1 MEQTTLKELSIR
13 KERSIDWKRKYLF
26 ALKFGV
32 PIFILII
39 WEVLS
44 QLGMVKAT
52 ILPAP
57 SRVLDTLWSL
67 LVSGEMFN
75 HIFISLLRILQGF
88 LIGASLGII
97 MGIATGL
104 FKPIDAATTFIIGL
118 LRPIPNLAWIP
129 ILILWFGIGETSKI
143 IVIAIASFWP
153 VLLNVIDAIK
163 RTDIKLL
170 EVANVLEKNQKT
182 LIFQVILPS
191 SLPSIFVGLRSG
203 MDFAW
208 RSVVGAELIAASAGI
223 GYFMSY
229 SREISQTDSMLASVV
244 CIAVIGF
251 TIDFCLKKLQA
262 KIIKW
267 DPYYFK

>member
-1 MEQTTLKELSIR
+1 LEQTTLKEYPIR
-13 KERSIDWKRKYLF
+13 KVNSTDWKKKILF
-26 ALKFGV
+26 GLKLGV
-32 PIFILII
+32 PIVLLLT
-39 WEVLS
+39 WEILS
-44 QLGMVKAT
+44 QSGMIRST

-57 SRVLDTLWSL
+57 SRVLETLWSL
-67 LVSGEMFN
+67 LISGEMFK
-75 HIFISLLRILQGF
+75 HIITSLLRILQGF
-88 LIGASLGII
+88 LIGASVGIILGIAI
-97 MGIATGL
+97 GL
-104 FKPIDAATTFIIGL
+104 FKPVDAATTLVIGL

-143 IVIAIASFWP
+143 VVIAIACFWP
-153 VLLNVIDAIK
+153 VLINVIDAIK
-163 RTDIKLL
+163 RTDSKLL
-170 EVANVLEKNQKT
+170 EVAQVLEKNQKT
-182 LIFQVILPS
+182 LILQVILPS

-244 CIAVIGF
+244 CIAFIGF
-251 TIDFCLKKLQA
+251 AIDFCLRKVQA

-267 DPYYFK
+267 DPNYFK